1 MTILVTIELDI
12 CINCKSM
19 KEREETAL
27 NRARFWRTSMAVK
40 IDIIMPKNCSL
51 CPISKFSPA
60 THILFCGVTN
70 RKIEDDLKKSKFCP
84 LKEVK

>member
-1 MTILVTIELDI
+1 MPVQ
-12 CINCKSM
+12 
-19 KEREETAL
+19 
-27 NRARFWRTSMAVK
+27 
-40 IDIIMPKNCSL
+40 IDIDMPKNCSL

-70 RKIEDDLKKSKFCP
+70 REIKDDLKKSKFCP

>member
-1 MTILVTIELDI
+1 MV
-12 CINCKSM
+12 
-19 KEREETAL
+19 
-27 NRARFWRTSMAVK
+27 VK

-51 CPISKFSPA
+51 CPISKFSLA

-70 RKIEDDLKKSKFCP
+70 RKIKDDLKKSKFCP